1 MSAIPTIKLVN
12 VTRTFGRIKA
22 IDQVS
27 LQIADGEYVCVLG
40 PTGAGKT
47 TLLRLIA
54 GLTTATSGSIELDGS
69 EITNFRPEDRNASYV
84 PQQYA
89 LFPHMTVRDN
99 VAFGPLARGFTPQES
114 LQTADEMLKLVR
126 LAHRATAFPH
136 ELSGGMQ
143 QRVALARGLAGRSP
157 LLLLDE
163 PLGAIDARLR
173 VILRYELRKLAKG
186 LGVTVVHVTHDQQEA
201 MSIAD
206 RIAVLRDGAIQQFGR
221 PSEIYE
227 APESPFLANFV
238 GGANFLEGVVVREA
252 RDVTVI
258 DVAEGFSII
267 SSHDGHAIGDSV
279 VTSFR
284 QEGTLILTNASL
296 EENVV
301 PGRLVSTSFLG
312 SFLRCVV
319 DLGRVGE
326 VMAKVPVREA
336 LEQKLPD
343 RVGDVVYVRANRDRI
358 MIFDRPERPLA
369 VELEAF

>member
-1 MSAIPTIKLVN
+1 MIILPSIKLAN
-12 VTRTFGRIKA
+12 VSRTFGRIKA
-22 IDQVS
+22 VDRVNLGIS
-27 LQIADGEYVCVLG
+27 DGEYVCILG

-54 GLTTATSGSIELDGS
+54 GLVAPTSGSVELGGKDV
-69 EITNFRPEDRNASYV
+69 TNVQPEDRNASYV

-99 VAFGPLARGFTPQES
+99 VAFGPLARGLSPEES
-114 LQTADEMLKLVR
+114 LRIADKMLKLVR

-143 QRVALARGLAGRSP
+143 QRIALARGLAGRSP

-173 VILRYELRKLAKG
+173 VILRYELRELAKG

-227 APESPFLANFV
+227 APVSPFLANFV
-238 GGANFLEGVVVREA
+238 GGANFLEGIVVREA
-252 RDVTVI
+252 PDATVV
-258 DVAEGFSII
+258 DVAEGFSIT
-267 SSHDGHAIGDSV
+267 SSRDGHGMGDSV

-284 QEGTLILTNASL
+284 QEGTQILTNASL

-312 SFLRCVV
+312 SFVRCVV
-319 DLGRVGE
+319 NLGRVGD
-326 VMAKVPVREA
+326 VVAKVPVREA
-336 LEQKLPD
+336 LEQRLPE
-343 RVGDVVYVRANRDRI
+343 RVGDIVYSRASRARI

>member
-1 MSAIPTIKLVN
+1 MPTIKLVE
-12 VTRTFGRIKA
+12 VTRGFGRIKA

-27 LQIADGEYVCVLG
+27 LQIAEGEYVCVLG

-54 GLTTATSGSIELDGS
+54 GLETATSGCIELDGHDV
-69 EITNFRPEDRNASYV
+69 TNIRAEDRNASYD

-89 LFPHMTVRDN
+89 LFPHMTIRDN
-99 VAFGPLARGFTPQES
+99 VAFGPLARGFTLQQS
-114 LQTADEMLKLVR
+114 LETADEMLKLVR
-126 LAHRATAFPH
+126 LAHRAGAFPH

-186 LGVTVVHVTHDQQEA
+186 LGVTVIHVTHDQQEA

-221 PSEIYE
+221 PPEIYE
-227 APESPFLANFV
+227 APKSPFLANFV

-252 RDVTVI
+252 RDATMI
-258 DVAEGFSII
+258 DIAEGFSIT
-267 SSHDGHAIGDSV
+267 SSHNRHDAGDFV
-279 VTSFR
+279 VASFR
-284 QEGTLILTNASL
+284 PEGTLILTSASL

-312 SFLRCVV
+312 SYLRCVV
-319 DLGRVGE
+319 NLGRVGE
-326 VMAKVPVREA
+326 VVAKVSVREA
-336 LEQKLPD
+336 MERKLPD
-343 RVGDVVYVRANRDRI
+343 RAGELVYVRADRNRI

>member
-1 MSAIPTIKLVN
+1 MKTMPSIKLLD

-22 IDQVS
+22 IDKVS
-27 LQIADGEYVCVLG
+27 LTIAGGEYVCVLG

-54 GLTTATSGSIELDGS
+54 GLTTATSGTIELDGKGV
-69 EITNFRPEDRNASYV
+69 TDVAPENRNASYV

-99 VAFGPLARGFTPQES
+99 VAFGPLARGFTAEES
-114 LQTADEMLKLVR
+114 LKTAHEMLKLVR
-126 LAHRATAFPH
+126 LSHRATAYPH

-173 VILRYELRKLAKG
+173 VILRYELRKLAKE
-186 LGVTVVHVTHDQQEA
+186 LGVTTLHVTHDQQEA

-206 RIAVLRDGAIQQFGR
+206 RIAVLRDGLLVQFGR

-227 APESPFLANFV
+227 APASPFLANFV
-238 GGANFLEGVVVREA
+238 GGANFLEGIVVREA
-252 RDVTVI
+252 RDATTI
-258 DVAEGFSII
+258 DVAEGFTITSLR
-267 SSHDGHAIGDSV
+267 DGHRIGDSV
-279 VTSFR
+279 VASFR
-284 QEGTLILTNASL
+284 QEETDVFTDASA

-301 PGRLVSTSFLG
+301 PGKLVSANFLG
-312 SFLRCVV
+312 AFLRCVV
-319 DLGRVGE
+319 DLGRIGE
-326 VMAKVPVREA
+326 VVGKVPLREA
-336 LEQKLPD
+336 LEQRLPNLI
-343 RVGDVVYVRANRDRI
+343 GELVYVRASPDRI

>member
-1 MSAIPTIKLVN
+1 VSAIPTIKLVN

>member
-1 MSAIPTIKLVN
+1 MPSIRLLN
-12 VTRTFGRIKA
+12 VSRTYGRIRA
-22 IDQVS
+22 IDKVT
-27 LQIADGEYVCVLG
+27 LEIAEGEYVCVLG

-47 TLLRLIA
+47 TLLRLIS
-54 GLTTATSGSIELDGS
+54 GLTTATSGTIELDGEDIS
-69 EITNFRPEDRNASYV
+69 DLPPESRNASYV

-99 VAFGPLARGFTPQES
+99 VAFGPLARGFTHEES

-126 LAHRATAFPH
+126 LSHRAAAYPH

-173 VILRYELRKLAKG
+173 VILRYELRKLAKE
-186 LGVTVVHVTHDQQEA
+186 LGVTTVHVTHDQLEA

-206 RIAVLRDGAIQQFGR
+206 RIAVLRDGAVQQFGR
-221 PSEIYE
+221 PSEIYQ
-227 APESPFLANFV
+227 APSSPFLANFV
-238 GGANFLEGVVVREA
+238 GGANFLEGVVVRETSDA
-252 RDVTVI
+252 TII
-258 DVAEGFSII
+258 DVAEGFAIT
-267 SSHDGHAIGDSV
+267 SSRDGHGMGDFV
-279 VTSFR
+279 IASFR
-284 QEGTLILTNASL
+284 QAGTLVLTNASL

-301 PGRLVSTSFLG
+301 PGRLVSISILG
-312 SFLRCVV
+312 VFMRCVV
-319 DLGRVGE
+319 DLGRIGQV
-326 VMAKVPVREA
+326 VAKASLREA
-336 LEQKLPD
+336 LEQRIPD
-343 RVGDVVYVRANRDRI
+343 RVGDVVYVRADRDRI

>member
-1 MSAIPTIKLVN
+1 MPTIKLVD
-12 VTRTFGRIKA
+12 VTRGFGRIKA
-22 IDQVS
+22 IDKVS
-27 LQIADGEYVCVLG
+27 LQIAEGEYVCVLG

-54 GLTTATSGSIELDGS
+54 GLETVTSGSIELDGHDV
-69 EITNFRPEDRNASYV
+69 TNIRAEDRNASYV

-99 VAFGPLARGFTPQES
+99 VAFGPLARGFTPQQS
-114 LQTADEMLKLVR
+114 LETADEMLKLVR

-186 LGVTVVHVTHDQQEA
+186 LGVTVIHVTHDQQEA

-206 RIAVLRDGAIQQFGR
+206 RIAVVRDGAIQQFGR

-227 APESPFLANFV
+227 APKSPFLANFV
-238 GGANFLEGVVVREA
+238 GGANFMEGVVVREA
-252 RDVTVI
+252 HDVTTI
-258 DVAEGFSII
+258 DIAEGFSIT
-267 SSHDGHAIGDSV
+267 SSHDRHSMGDFV
-279 VTSFR
+279 VASFR
-284 QEGTLILTNASL
+284 EEGTLILMNAGP
-296 EENVV
+296 EENVI

-319 DLGRVGE
+319 NLGRVGE
-326 VMAKVPVREA
+326 VVAKVSLREA
-336 LEQKLPD
+336 LERRLPD
-343 RVGDVVYVRANRDRI
+343 QAGKVVYVRADRGRI